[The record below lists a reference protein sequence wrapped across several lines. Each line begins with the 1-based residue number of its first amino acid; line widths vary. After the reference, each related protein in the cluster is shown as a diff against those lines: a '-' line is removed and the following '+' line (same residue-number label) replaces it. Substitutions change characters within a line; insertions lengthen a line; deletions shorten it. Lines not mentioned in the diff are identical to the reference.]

1 MLTQIEFCNMQHI
14 AAEDIEDWDKS
25 MQLASKIIKQLP
37 NTKGLGGTDRL
48 RVFLDSM
55 KLLGIRV
62 DAGDYSEN
70 NAYIA
75 MLIAKST
82 FKDYEHCF
90 RQWEIKVL
98 QGKMT
103 LGSQPLLASKFMQK
117 LHQHL

>member
-1 MLTQIEFCNMQHI
+1 MQHI
-14 AAEDIEDWDKS
+14 AAEDVEDWDKS

-37 NTKGLGGTDRL
+37 NTIGLGVTERL

-55 KLLGIRV
+55 KLLDIRV
-62 DAGDYSEN
+62 EAGDYSEN

-75 MLIAKST
+75 MLIAKTT
-82 FKDYEHCF
+82 FKNYEDCF

-98 QGKMT
+98 QGKMN

-117 LHQHL
+117 LHQNL

>member
-1 MLTQIEFCNMQHI
+1 MQHI

-62 DAGDYSEN
+62 DAGDYTEN
-70 NAYIA
+70 NAFIA

-82 FKDYEHCF
+82 FKDYENCF

-98 QGKMT
+98 QGKMN

-117 LHQHL
+117 MHQDL

>member
-1 MLTQIEFCNMQHI
+1 MLTQTEFCSMQHI
-14 AAEDIEDWDKS
+14 AVDEVEDWNKS

-37 NTKGLGGTDRL
+37 DTSGMGGTDRL

-82 FKDYEHCF
+82 FKAYEDCF

-117 LHQHL
+117 LHQEL